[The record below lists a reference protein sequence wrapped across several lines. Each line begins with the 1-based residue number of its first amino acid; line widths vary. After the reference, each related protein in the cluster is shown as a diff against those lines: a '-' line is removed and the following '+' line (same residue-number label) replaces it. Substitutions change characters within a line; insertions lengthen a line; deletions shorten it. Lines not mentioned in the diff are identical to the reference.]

1 MNKYENDSNKKI
13 DILKRLTQNTRDQNQ
28 NLFY

>member
-13 DILKRLTQNTRDQNQ
+13 DILKRLTQNNRDQNR